1 MKVAI
6 VEPLQLPEEVVVR
19 EFSTLNCEV
28 KLFETKPEDQN
39 EIVERAKDADIMVVV
54 NYPVIAETIEKLEN
68 LKMIAVSFTGY
79 DHIDIEK
86 CRELGITV
94 SNVPEYSTSSVAELV
109 FGMIISAKR
118 KLIECDNAVRSGKD
132 SSNLLGRELYGKTL
146 GVIGTGKIGQR
157 VCEIALAFGMN
168 IIAYSRTRKDN
179 LEKKGVRYVQLEEL
193 LRKSDIVTIHVPLT
207 RETEG
212 MIGERELEM
221 MKDGA
226 IIVNTARGKIIDTA
240 ALAKK
245 LESGR
250 ILACLDVFDI
260 EPPLPENHPLR
271 NAKNAVLA
279 PHVGYYTEE
288 ALMRRLVMTV
298 ENIRAFINGSPKN
311 VVS

>member
-6 VEPLQLPEEVVVR
+6 VEPLQLPEEVVMQR
-19 EFSTLNCEV
+19 FGTLNCEV
-28 KLFETKPEDQN
+28 KMFENKPKDQN
-39 EIVERAKDADIMVVV
+39 EVVERTGDAEIMVVV
-54 NYPVIAETIEKLEN
+54 NYPVRAEALESLEN

-94 SNVPEYSTSSVAELV
+94 CNVPEYSTNSVAELV
-109 FGMIISAKR
+109 FGLVIAAKR
-118 KLIECDNAVRSGKD
+118 KLIECDDAVRSGKD
-132 SSNLLGRELYGKTL
+132 SSSLLGSELYGKTL
-146 GVIGTGKIGQR
+146 GVIGTGKIGQK

-168 IIAYSRTRKDN
+168 VIAYSRTRKEE
-179 LEKKGVRYVQLEEL
+179 LVKKGIRYVDLETL
-193 LRKSDIVTIHVPLT
+193 LRMSDIVTVHVPLT
-207 RETEG
+207 KETEG
-212 MIGERELEM
+212 MIGGRELEM

-240 ALAKK
+240 ALAEK

-271 NAKNAVLA
+271 NAKNAVLT

-288 ALMRRLVMTV
+288 ALIKRLEVTV